1 MSITKKPIR
10 AIIWDMGGVLVRN
23 MVPEPRNR
31 LAESYRISEVEL
43 EQVVF
48 GNPVSSKATIGDAGV
63 EEVWNC
69 VQENLNIPQEQMPEF
84 INTFWSSDRMDEEL
98 VDFIQS
104 LRDRFK
110 IALLSNAYADAR
122 QSLGTRFPRL
132 LSVFDEI
139 VFSAEV
145 KMAKPDPRVF
155 RLMLDRLGLE
165 PAEVIFVDD
174 FRENVEAARAVGMT
188 GIHFRNGP
196 QAREAVLEVINSAGA
211 E

>member
-1 MSITKKPIR
+1 
-10 AIIWDMGGVLVRN
+10 MGGVLVRN

-155 RLMLDRLGLE
+155 RLMLDRLRLE

>member
-155 RLMLDRLGLE
+155 RLMLDRLRLE